1 MKTWM
6 KVAIWIVLVLVVLYA
21 AGVFDKPLAAL
32 KSSKKET
39 ATDSAEGANG

>member
-6 KVAIWIVLVLVVLYA
+6 KVAIWVILVLVVLYA

-32 KSSKKET
+32 KGDKTT
-39 ATDSAEGANG
+39 ATTDTTTDTK